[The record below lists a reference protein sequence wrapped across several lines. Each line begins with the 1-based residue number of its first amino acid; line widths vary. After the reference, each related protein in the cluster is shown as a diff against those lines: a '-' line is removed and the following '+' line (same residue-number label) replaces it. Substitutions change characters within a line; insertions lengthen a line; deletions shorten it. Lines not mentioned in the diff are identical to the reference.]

1 MKKRYFVITILSL
14 LLVCGVAAIL
24 GCSHSRDVFYTVEYK
39 ASDGGAVSGETI
51 QQVKSGESTTEVG
64 AVANEGYEFVGWSDG
79 KNDSWRWEDG
89 ITDNLSFTA
98 EFKLRE
104 VFVNYDAGEGGYIS
118 GKTHQPMRYG
128 EDGEAVQAMPLGGY
142 KFIKWSDGNSDSI
155 RTDCDIKNNI
165 TFTAEFEFLYDGGEG
180 TKENP
185 FVINTYQQLK
195 DMSVYPE
202 NCYILNNDLDLSG
215 VEHEPIFA
223 YRNEFCGTFDGNGHI
238 IKNLSVKS
246 NAPFS
251 SLFGV
256 IGDGGAVRNLTFTN
270 FELNASDNGTT
281 DYAAGA
287 VAGVA
292 YGDLENI
299 TVNGKLAVAGME
311 RPKIF
316 VGAIAGYASGKI
328 INCNANMSI
337 EFEESQGAV
346 AQSAAQND
354 ELELLSDASVNI
366 GGIAGGSANS
376 IIKSCNVTGK
386 IEVKQA
392 SRAIYVGGMI
402 GSYISDS
409 EGHSAFIEN
418 CDTDVDITGVNGNVS
433 AGGLICLLKTENT
446 SRVIVLECVTK
457 GKTEAYNA
465 AGFIY
470 KIPNGAVDIYNCH
483 VDGNVVAVSYA
494 SGFLY
499 DATNVKL
506 TDCYVA
512 GNVETT
518 ASENGASGGCAS
530 GFFYRLE
537 KNSELKLCYVSG
549 QVKGTSAVGFAF
561 VGFDCKLDRCYS
573 SGDVTAD
580 LHGAGFAFSQIRG
593 KIQNCYSVSNVHSS
607 NTDANA
613 GRTLI
618 AGFVVAIKDSDLLNC
633 YYGGNVTGTVY
644 ASIPATSEPM
654 IGAFIAVT
662 DNTNIINCHVL
673 HAEKSFALEVI
684 GQKRNSETV
693 TIDLKAYDKASD
705 MLMLAETLNGN
716 SGNLIW
722 VNRANNF
729 PRLYFVKS

>member
-24 GCSHSRDVFYTVEYK
+24 GCSPSRDVFYTVEYK
-39 ASDGGAVSGETI
+39 ASDGGVVSGETI
-51 QQVKSGESTTEVG
+51 QQVKSGESTTGVG
-64 AVANEGYEFVGWSDG
+64 AVANEGYEFVRWSDG

-118 GKTHQPMRYG
+118 GKTHQPMQYG
-128 EDGEAVQAMPLGGY
+128 EDGEAVQAIPLGGY
-142 KFIKWSDGNSDSI
+142 KFVKWSDGNSDSI
-155 RTDCDIKNNI
+155 RTDYNIKTNI

-185 FVINTYQQLK
+185 FAINTYQQLK
-195 DMSVYPE
+195 DMRAYPKH
-202 NCYILNNDLDLSG
+202 CYILNSDLDLSG

-223 YRNEFCGTFDGNGHI
+223 YENEFSGTFDGNGHA

-246 NAPFS
+246 NEPFS
-251 SLFGV
+251 SLFGI
-256 IGDGGAVRNLTFTN
+256 IGGGAVRNLTLTN
-270 FELNASDNGTT
+270 FELTACDNGTT

-299 TVNGKLAVAGME
+299 TVSGKLAVSGMYS
-311 RPKIF
+311 PKIF
-316 VGAIAGYASGKI
+316 VGAIAGYSSGKI
-328 INCNANMSI
+328 INCNANIAI

-346 AQSAAQND
+346 TQSAAQND
-354 ELELLSDASVNI
+354 LLELRSDASVNI

-376 IIKSCNVTGK
+376 TIKSCNVTGK
-386 IEVKQA
+386 IDVKQA
-392 SRAIYVGGMI
+392 NRSVYVGGI
-402 GSYISDS
+402 AASYINDS
-409 EGHSAFIEN
+409 EGHIAFIGN
-418 CDTDVDITGVNGNVS
+418 CETDVEITGLNINVS
-433 AGGLICLLKTENT
+433 AGGLICWLKTENT
-446 SRVIVLECVTK
+446 SRVIVLECVTR

-470 KIPNGAVDIYNCH
+470 KIPNGIVDIYGCH

-494 SGFLY
+494 SGFLN
-499 DATNVKL
+499 DATNVRL

-518 ASENGASGGCAS
+518 EKGNGARGGCAS

-549 QVKGTSAVGFAF
+549 QVKGASAFGFAF
-561 VGFDCKLDRCYS
+561 TGFDCKLDRCYS

-580 LHGAGFAFSQIRG
+580 LHGAGFVFSQIRG

-618 AGFVVAIKDSDLLNC
+618 AGFVMAIQDSDLLNC
-633 YYGGNVTGTVY
+633 YYGGNVTGIVY
-644 ASIPATSEPM
+644 ASTSATSEPM

-673 HAEKSFALEVI
+673 HAEKSFAPEVI
-684 GQKRNSETV
+684 GRKRNSETV
-693 TIDLKAYDKASD
+693 TIDLKVYDKASD
-705 MLMLAETLNGN
+705 MLMLAEALNGN
-716 SGNLIW
+716 SGDVIW

-729 PRLYFVKS
+729 PQLYFVKS